1 MTFLVLPLVV
11 EVMVGGMVFFGASS
25 SSKNLASA
33 K

>member
-1 MTFLVLPLVV
+1 MIFFMLPLPV
-11 EVMVGGMVFFGASS
+11 EVMVAGMVSIRVSS